1 MFSNK
6 NNKFI
11 KKQNAGDP
19 PPPDMSLNIP
29 LNMPPGMPPPQNMD
43 MPPGMPPGMPPSLDM
58 SPPFS
63 ESYPNLD
70 YLYDNITSQ
79 ETHDNIKTYICAFT
93 VNTEL
98 NTHFVK
104 YVVEQNELF
113 ASLPFFQFTS
123 AEVPQQVELQMPPQV
138 EPQIPGQMPPQMPQ
152 QVPGQMPPQVEPQIP
167 GQMPP
172 QMPPQ
177 VEPQMPPQMPPQ
189 VEPQMPPQVEPQMP
203 PQMEPQ
209 MPPQVEQQMPQQPPP
224 QMPQQPPPPQIQPPQ
239 MFGGYKDDS
248 KTEEE
253 IDIIF
258 KKKTIEFVKTMF
270 QDPSEPTYIGYIPNV
285 SESNAVFVFVK
296 IQNPFVLNLKYIEC
310 IPNELV
316 FLSKVYNLEVEQPIK
331 NLFANNPWLYMNQ
344 NLASP
349 FSGYLCRKNE
359 QNQIMNVK
367 KEEISTTNLYDQY
380 LINIDEIGSYYYF
393 SFLPFDL
400 QNTELYQ
407 RFALFPIEYDCILD
421 NDNLVYYKQNMINF
435 ENSDSIYFKGDILT
449 DKKEGMQ
456 FFVLKTPLQF
466 TKI

>member
-11 KKQNAGDP
+11 KKQNAGEP
-19 PPPDMSLNIP
+19 FP
-29 LNMPPGMPPPQNMD
+29 LNAAEMPLNLPPQNMD
-43 MPPGMPPGMPPSLDM
+43 ILPVQNVPPPIQNVPSLPQPMPPDQPES
-58 SPPFS
+58 FS

-104 YVVEQNELF
+104 YIVEQNELF

-123 AEVPQQVELQMPPQV
+123 AEVPQAQPL
-138 EPQIPGQMPPQMPQ
+138 
-152 QVPGQMPPQVEPQIP
+152 
-167 GQMPP
+167 
-172 QMPPQ
+172 
-177 VEPQMPPQMPPQ
+177 
-189 VEPQMPPQVEPQMP
+189 
-203 PQMEPQ
+203 
-209 MPPQVEQQMPQQPPP
+209 EQQMPQMPPP
-224 QMPQQPPPPQIQPPQ
+224 QQMLPPQQMPQQ

-248 KTEEE
+248 KNEEE

-270 QDPSEPTYIGYIPNV
+270 QDPTEPTYIGYIPNV

-359 QNQIMNVK
+359 QNQIINVK

-421 NDNLVYYKQNMINF
+421 NDNLEYYKQNMINF
-435 ENSDSIYFKGDILT
+435 ENSDSIYFKGDVLT